1 MWKDTEYKDPDIKG
15 DYIGIEA
22 PSLSAIIEWLQSSK
36 RVTRRVEASA
46 SGYEGSGWDCK
57 EVEHLGEDG
66 DAVMKEYWRMALDG
80 FPRATEKLRGMLVG
94 AGDSHLYKDDW
105 TFDVAGSIPNVPL
118 YISGEPANMQY
129 LEPKPNRPLCKV
141 LIEGGCSGGT
151 ESEAIFNRGVALL
164 SAIQALERQ
173 GVAVELQYM
182 SSCQSS
188 TRAGFQNWLITFPI
202 IAMGQGLDLD
212 RVAFCLANPG
222 MLRRVVFACQERSPK
237 LLGQTDGYG
246 YGEGSSRGF
255 ILPGFDIHIPRINTR
270 HSGDCSSL
278 DAAHDYINGLFTE
291 GGFGNG

>member
-1 MWKDTEYKDPDIKG
+1 MWKNTEYKDAACKG

-22 PSLSAIIEWLQSSK
+22 PSLSAIIDWLQGSK
-36 RVTRRVEASA
+36 RVATRTDPA
-46 SGYEGSGWDCK
+46 SGSEYRGPGWDCK

-66 DAVMKEYWRMALDG
+66 EAVMREYWKMALDG
-80 FPRATEKLRGMLVG
+80 FPRATEKLRAMLVG

-105 TFDVAGSIPNVPL
+105 TFDVAGSVPNVPL

-129 LEPKPNRPLCKV
+129 LEPKADRPLCKV

-151 ESEAIFNRGVALL
+151 KEATIFNRGVALL
-164 SAIQALERQ
+164 SAVQALESQ

-188 TRAGFQNWLITFPI
+188 YIQNYIVTFPI
-202 IAMGQGLDLD
+202 IQMGAGLDLD

-237 LLGQTDGYG
+237 LLGMTDGGG

-270 HSGDCSSL
+270 YSGDCRSL
-278 DAAHDYINGLFTE
+278 NAAHEYIDGLFSD